1 MDVLR
6 ELALSPGAIEILH
19 QFQGLI
25 EKWTPRINLV
35 AKSTVAEI
43 WPRHI
48 VDSARLCLVP
58 VPSLRLWADLGAG
71 AGLPGIVVAVILQEK
86 APEARVI
93 LVESNLRKATFLR
106 EAARKLSLSVEVR
119 SERAEKLVPIGADVV
134 SARALASLDVLCG
147 LGQRH
152 MAPNGLCLFPK
163 GERFGEEV
171 KNARQNWRFDLEA
184 RENLDH
190 KGSALL
196 VLRNLSRAV

>member
-71 AGLPGIVVAVILQEK
+71 
-86 APEARVI
+86 
-93 LVESNLRKATFLR
+93 
-106 EAARKLSLSVEVR
+106 
-119 SERAEKLVPIGADVV
+119 
-134 SARALASLDVLCG
+134 
-147 LGQRH
+147 
-152 MAPNGLCLFPK
+152 LFPK